1 MLVSGAGAAPG
12 PRTSRAAQKTFS
24 ALYKHVKINTNI
36 IRLDLLLKIL
46 MNICPLELSGRCGSR
61 SGLALKFRESTAF
74 DCRVLEAWVQNS

>member
-24 ALYKHVKINTNI
+24 ALNKHLKINPN

-46 MNICPLELSGRCGSR
+46 MNICGSR

-74 DCRVLEAWVQNS
+74 DCTVLECLF